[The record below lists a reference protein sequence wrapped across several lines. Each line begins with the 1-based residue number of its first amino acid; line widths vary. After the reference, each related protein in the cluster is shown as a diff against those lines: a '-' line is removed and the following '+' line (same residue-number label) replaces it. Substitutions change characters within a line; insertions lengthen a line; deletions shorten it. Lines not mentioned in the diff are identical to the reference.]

1 VSLDKSVASGFCGL
15 SVSCATGSLVSVG
28 SLGFS
33 VLAGSVGSADKDV
46 GSDGA
51 AEAVSVCVVAG
62 DCVAV

>member
-1 VSLDKSVASGFCGL
+1 MSLDKSVASGFCGL
-15 SVSCATGSLVSVG
+15 SVSCATGSLLSAG

-33 VLAGSVGSADKDV
+33 VPAGSVGSADKDV

-51 AEAVSVCVVAG
+51 AEAVSVSVGAG